1 MLKTMSKF
9 LKKPLFGLLALTA
22 SCVVLSCTSNQKPA
36 SGVLVD
42 ENATDETLALYQ
54 SLEELRGDHT
64 MFGHQATLAYGYHWA
79 GDSARSDVKDVAG
92 SFPALYGW
100 DILDFWQAGQTEEE
114 TDQKVQQSLEW
125 ARQGI
130 ERGGVLTYA
139 WHMSNPATGKSF
151 YDTTPAVRSILV
163 GGEKHDEYK
172 KTLDMVAEYFKQLSP
187 HPIIFRPF
195 HEHNGDWFW
204 WGKGL
209 VSEED
214 YITLWQFTVDYLKDT
229 KGVHNLLY
237 AFSPDRSRIDIDS
250 FKKEYF
256 YGYPGDDYVD
266 IIGLDNYWDV
276 GHPANETPEE
286 RQQEQFIRSL
296 TYTAQIADSLGK
308 IPALTET
315 GLEAIPDPDF
325 WTDKMLAALQ
335 ANEWTKQITYVQVW
349 RNANY
354 EREQRDHYY
363 APYPGQVSEED
374 FLKFVQ
380 TERILLEDELPVM
393 YSKN

>member
-1 MLKTMSKF
+1 MPEIF
-9 LKKPLFGLLALTA
+9 KKSLYSLFVLTA
-22 SCVVLSCTSNQKPA
+22 GCIVLSCSSNQNPA
-36 SGVLVD
+36 TGVLVD
-42 ENATDETLALYQ
+42 EDATNETFALNH
-54 SLEELRGDHT
+54 SLDDLRGEHT

-100 DILDFWQAGQTEEE
+100 DILDFWQSGQSEEE
-114 TDQKVQQSLEW
+114 TEQLIEQSLEW

-139 WHMSNPATGKSF
+139 WHMSNPVTGESF
-151 YDTTPAVRSILV
+151 YDTTSAVHAIIP

-172 KTLDMVAEYFKQLSP
+172 KTLDMVAEYFNELSP
-187 HPIIFRPF
+187 YPIIFRPF

-209 VSEED
+209 ASEED
-214 YITLWQFTVDYLKDT
+214 YISLWRFTVDYLRDT

-237 AFSPDRSRIDIDS
+237 AFSPDRSRIDINS
-250 FKKEYF
+250 FKTESF
-256 YGYPGDDYVD
+256 YANPGDDYLD

-276 GHPANETPEE
+276 GHPANDTSEE
-286 RQQEQFIRSL
+286 LQQKQFIRSL
-296 TYTAQIADSLGK
+296 TYTAQLADSLGK
-308 IPALTET
+308 ISALTET

-325 WTDKMLAALQ
+325 WTDKMLAALE
-335 ANEWTKQITYVQVW
+335 ANEWTKEITYVQVW
-349 RNANY
+349 RNANF

-363 APYPGQVSEED
+363 APFPGQVSEED
-374 FLKFVQ
+374 FLKFVG
-380 TERILLEDELPVM
+380 TDRILLEDELPEM
-393 YSKN
+393 Y

>member
-1 MLKTMSKF
+1 MKNKISIKSI
-9 LKKPLFGLLALTA
+9 GLMIVAAGLT
-22 SCVVLSCTSNQKPA
+22 LSACTSKSEPDSSA
-36 SGVLVD
+36 AILVD
-42 ENATDETLALYQ
+42 AEATQETVNLYE
-54 SLEELRGDHT
+54 SLSDLKGEHVL
-64 MFGHQATLAYGYHWA
+64 FGHQATLAYGYNWY
-79 GDSARSDVKDVAG
+79 GESGRSDVKDVTG
-92 SFPALYGW
+92 SYPALYGW
-100 DILDFWQAGQTEEE
+100 DIADFLRTDQSEEE
-114 TDQKVQQSLEW
+114 TDQLIEQSLEW
-125 ARQGI
+125 ARLGL

-151 YDTTPAVRSILV
+151 YDTTPAVRTILE
-163 GGEKHDEYK
+163 GGEKHAEYK
-172 KTLDMVAEYFKQLSP
+172 RTLDIVAGFFNELSP
-187 HPIIFRPF
+187 QPVIFRPF

-214 YITLWQFTVDYLKDT
+214 YITLWQFTVDYLRDT
-229 KGVHNLLY
+229 KDVHNVIY
-237 AFSPDRSRIDIDS
+237 AFSPDRSRTDIDS
-250 FKKEYF
+250 FSEDYF

-276 GHPANETPEE
+276 GHPANETPEDV
-286 RQQEQFIRSL
+286 QQEQFIQSL

-325 WTDKMLAALQ
+325 WTDKMLAALD
-335 ANEWTKQITYVQVW
+335 ANEWTRQITYLQVW
-349 RNANY
+349 RNANF

-363 APYPGQVSEED
+363 APFSGQVSEDD

-380 TERILLEDELPVM
+380 TERILLEDELPEM
-393 YSKN
+393 YQ

>member
-1 MLKTMSKF
+1 MRKQVKTRIY
-9 LKKPLFGLLALTA
+9 GLLTLAAGLL
-22 SCVVLSCTSNQKPA
+22 VLSCTSKPQPA
-36 SGVLVD
+36 AGFLVD
-42 ENATDETLALYQ
+42 QNATAETNALYKNLKN
-54 SLEELRGDHT
+54 LEGKHVL
-64 MFGHQATLAYGYHWA
+64 FGHQATLAYGYHWS
-79 GDSARSDVKDVAG
+79 GDSARSDVKDVTG

-100 DILDFWQAGQTEEE
+100 DILDFWQAGQSDEE
-114 TDQKVQQSLEW
+114 TDQQIQQSLEW

-139 WHMSNPATGKSF
+139 WHMSNPVTGESF
-151 YDTTPAVRSILV
+151 YDTTSAVHAIIP
-163 GGEKHDEYK
+163 GGEKHNEYK
-172 KTLDMVAEYFKQLSP
+172 KKLDMVADFFNELSP
-187 HPIIFRPF
+187 NPVIFRPF

-209 VSEED
+209 SSEED
-214 YITLWQFTVDYLKDT
+214 YITLWRFTVEYLRDT

-250 FKKEYF
+250 FKEEYF
-256 YGYPGDDYVD
+256 YAYPGDNYVD

-276 GHPANETPEE
+276 GHPVNDASEE
-286 RQQEQFIRSL
+286 LQQKHFISSL
-296 TYTAQIADSLGK
+296 TYTAQIADSLDK

-325 WTDKMLAALQ
+325 WTDKMLAALE
-335 ANEWTKQITYVQVW
+335 ANEWTKNITYVQVW
-349 RNANY
+349 RNANF

-363 APYPGQVSEED
+363 VPYPGQVSEED

-380 TERILLEDELPVM
+380 TERILLEDELPEM
-393 YSKN
+393 YTKN